1 MKSYGQFNATSLF
14 ILCLLSTTVWAQDP
28 IKQAERRAKKDAAR
42 LALRYEGERQD
53 LRMASIIINRDNI
66 MSLYRALMSV
76 YLKNE
81 AGKSLQKCNI
91 QTHPDLAIDNIT
103 IIYRRNAEW
112 AGPLSKGIKE
122 TTSPVFNKLIQDYKL
137 TMEKN
142 VRWDDKHDAITL
154 RSMEPLNMASLG
166 TRFQDI
172 SGVVSVDPN
181 TSKNALKTTDI
192 RARRLKEAW
201 EFDFIYYISGR
212 ANKMHIW
219 HFRVYDSGKV
229 EFLRESGE
237 SLPQWLRCDADKPLA
252 SKG

>member
-1 MKSYGQFNATSLF
+1 MISYDRFNPIPLF

-28 IKQAERRAKKDAAR
+28 AKQAEKRAKKDAAR

-66 MSLYRALMSV
+66 LSLYRALMGV
-76 YLKNE
+76 YLRDE

-103 IIYRRNAEW
+103 IIYRRTADW

-122 TTSPVFNKLIQDYKL
+122 TTSPAFNKLIQDYKL
-137 TMEKN
+137 SMERT
-142 VRWDDKHDAITL
+142 VRWDDKHDAVTL
-154 RSMEPLNMASLG
+154 RSIEPLNMASLG
-166 TRFQDI
+166 TRFMEI
-172 SGVVSVDPN
+172 NGVVSVDPN
-181 TSKNALKTTDI
+181 TTKNAVKTTDI
-192 RARRLKEAW
+192 RARRVRDAW
-201 EFDFIYYISGR
+201 EFDFIYYISGV

-237 SLPQWLRCDADKPLA
+237 ALPQWLRCDAEKPLA
-252 SKG
+252 AKG